1 MHFITDLHAHSR
13 FSRACSKELT
23 LPNIAKWCEIKG
35 INIVGTGDFTFP
47 RWFEEIKEQLEETG
61 DGIFKLNG
69 SPSATRFLLT
79 TELSA
84 IYKQGDKVRRVH
96 LCVFLPSILSVEKL
110 IDSLEAHGA
119 NLKSDGRPILGLSA
133 KEITKLVLDAD
144 ARGLV
149 VPAHCWTPWFAVF
162 GSKSGFDSLEEC
174 FEEMT
179 PYIHAV
185 ETGLSSDPPMNWRIS
200 GLDSVLLLSNS
211 DAHSLRNLGR
221 EANVFEADSFDY
233 ETLHSMLVTRDKKR
247 FLYTIE
253 FHPEEGMYHYDGHRV
268 CYFSCTPAETKNHDG
283 ICPSCKKP
291 LVIGVMNRVE
301 MLANRPEG
309 AGAKGK
315 VPFKYIVPL
324 EIVIGEAL
332 GRQRGTKGVT
342 AIYEKLIRE
351 IGNEFSILLDMPYDE
366 ISRATLPEVVEAIR
380 RMREGKLII
389 KPGYDGV
396 YGTVKIFSPEE
407 RKKVQ
412 QAILW

>member
-1 MHFITDLHAHSR
+1 MKFITDLHVHSR

-23 LPNIAKWCEIKG
+23 LPNIAKWCAIKG

-47 RWFEEIKEQLEETG
+47 RWLLEIKEQLQEAG
-61 DGIFKLNG
+61 DGIFKLKG
-69 SPSATRFLLT
+69 SRDATRFLLT

-96 LCVFLPSILSVEKL
+96 LCIFLPSVVSVEKL
-110 IDSLEAHGA
+110 IASLEARGV

-144 ARGLV
+144 PRGLV

-162 GSKSGFDSLEEC
+162 GSKSGFDSLAEC

-185 ETGLSSDPPMNWRIS
+185 ETGLSSDPPMNWRVS
-200 GLDSVLLLSNS
+200 GLDEVLLLSNS
-211 DAHSLRNLGR
+211 DAHSLHNLGR
-221 EANVFEADSFDY
+221 EANVFLSDIFDY
-233 ETLHSMLVTRDKKR
+233 GTLHAILTTRDKKR
-247 FLYTIE
+247 FISTIE

-268 CYFSCTPAETKNHDG
+268 CNFSCTPNETKKYGG

-291 LVIGVMNRVE
+291 LVIGVMNRVAA
-301 MLANRPEG
+301 LADRTEGEG
-309 AGAKGK
+309 ARGK
-315 VPFKYIVPL
+315 VPFKHIVPL

-332 GRQRGTKGVT
+332 GRGRGTKGVN

-351 IGNEFSILLDMPYDE
+351 LGNEFSILLDLSYEE
-366 ISRATLPEVVEAIR
+366 IRRAAPPEVALAIR
-380 RMREGKLII
+380 RMREGKLIV

-407 RKKVQ
+407 RKEAQ
-412 QAILW
+412 QVALL